1 MGALLFVF
9 AALHALRDPGALRF
23 HARSSPMK
31 LRFGFS
37 KPRKS
42 GRDTK
47 ADGFLISEDLDQT
60 TNSLDLQADRKAY
73 GSAAVRVCSLAC
85 SPRSRSSAVSCKEF
99 PDEEH
104 GGDGSDHEFSSESAS
119 SHDSSFKNFGSSV
132 SKGMNRPSSNVEYY
146 DVVVK
151 QKNKSEKIGKFCMT
165 KRKKE
170 PNEGNADLRSS
181 KYHRSSVPTETT
193 HPQLS
198 SCALNEDEKKS
209 KRPRKMEEGELE
221 RDPEAEIALTSEPKP
236 NLEPELDPKLK
247 TGSKAESFPER
258 EDKLVEEKHFES
270 DNGQREVESEN
281 LDQVQK
287 GSVVV
292 EAELLDKSMNVAKER
307 EACSDDGGLS
317 ESQDVSIDLEN
328 CTKDERDVVADEGD
342 KLEDSLVGE
351 REQGNGMDDKNSL
364 KSSVQLDDKCKKS
377 KGIDQEVK
385 TKNFDVSHKEVEK
398 EMSDGET
405 LLKILGWQKLQKN
418 KKKQK
423 NEWKDCSRRRR

>member
-9 AALHALRDPGALRF
+9 AALHALQDPGALWF
-23 HARSSPMK
+23 HARSP
-31 LRFGFS
+31 
-37 KPRKS
+37 
-42 GRDTK
+42 
-47 ADGFLISEDLDQT
+47 
-60 TNSLDLQADRKAY
+60 
-73 GSAAVRVCSLAC
+73 
-85 SPRSRSSAVSCKEF
+85 
-99 PDEEH
+99 
-104 GGDGSDHEFSSESAS
+104 
-119 SHDSSFKNFGSSV
+119 SV
-132 SKGMNRPSSNVEYY
+132 K
-146 DVVVK
+146 K
-151 QKNKSEKIGKFCMT
+151 IKSEEIGKFCMT

-170 PNEGNADLRSS
+170 PNEGNAYLRSS
-181 KYHRSSVPTETT
+181 KYQRSSVPAETT
-193 HPQLS
+193 NPQLS

-221 RDPEAEIALTSEPKP
+221 HDPEAETTLASEPKP
-236 NLEPELDPKLK
+236 NLEPEPDPKSK
-247 TGSKAESFPER
+247 TGSEAESFPES

-307 EACSDDGGLS
+307 EACSDDAGLS
-317 ESQDVSIDLEN
+317 KSQDVSIDLEN
-328 CTKDERDVVADEGD
+328 CTKDERDVVADKGD

-351 REQGNGMDDKNSL
+351 REQRNGMDDKNSL

-385 TKNFDVSHKEVEK
+385 TKNFDVSHKDVEK

-405 LLKILGWQKLQKN
+405 TKTTKALTQN
-418 KKKQK
+418 FRVAEASKK
-423 NEWKDCSRRRR
+423 